1 MTSSVHVF
9 VYGCD
14 RRKITWQSR
23 LGEIGSRCRDGACW
37 IPVFSRWL
45 PDRISAELAGKVH
58 SCSCFDQ
65 FWVGWRS
72 FEGSVF
78 VAMASWGAP
87 FEPR

>member
-14 RRKITWQSR
+14 RRKIALQPR
-23 LGEIGSRCRDGACW
+23 LGEIASRCRDGARC
-37 IPVFSRWL
+37 IRAFSRWL

-72 FEGSVF
+72 FEVSVF